1 MNMEEFGKSVLS
13 LRQNANMTQEELA
26 LRMGVTPQAI
36 SKWER
41 GQSLPDLSIFTELCK
56 ALNVSADTLL
66 GLENSGT
73 EKDAADRYPEEVMK
87 NLRFAL
93 EPLVLSFGEDLVQVF
108 LDGDY
113 MNLVAEQR
121 VKLSW
126 EGILLPV
133 VRLRDDL
140 KLDPNE
146 FVIKIYDRILYREKI
161 KEADKAEEVDE
172 TVLEHMIRILGCV
185 VRENYGELLSRD
197 HMKILTDNLKLS
209 YPVLIEGVVPEK
221 ISYGLLKEVYRIFLA
236 QKNAPKYLPKVIESM
251 ENVLHANPEIS
262 AEQLAESVCKK
273 LPYNENIAS

>member
-1 MNMEEFGKSVLS
+1 MSMEEFGKSILS

-36 SKWER
+36 SRWER

-66 GLENSGT
+66 GLEYSGT
-73 EKDAADRYPEEVMK
+73 EKDAADKYPEEVLK
-87 NLRFAL
+87 NVRFSL
-93 EPLVLSFGEDLVQVF
+93 EPLVLSFGEDLVQAF

-113 MNLVAEQR
+113 MGLVAEQR

-140 KLDPNE
+140 ELEPGE
-146 FVIKIYDRILYREKI
+146 FVIKVYDKILYREKVQ
-161 KEADKAEEVDE
+161 EPDE
-172 TVLEHMIRILGCV
+172 TVLEYMIQILGNV

-197 HMKILTDNLKLS
+197 HMKSLTDNLKLS
-209 YPVLIEGVVPEK
+209 YPALIEGIVPEK
-221 ISYGLLKEVYRIFLA
+221 ISYGMLQEVYRIFLA
-236 QKNAPKYLPKVIESM
+236 QGNAPRYLTKVIESM
-251 ENVLHANPEIS
+251 ENVLHENPEIS
-262 AEQLAESVCKK
+262 VEQLAECVCKHM
-273 LPYNENIAS
+273 S

>member
-1 MNMEEFGKSVLS
+1 MSMEEFGKSILS

-66 GLENSGT
+66 GMENSGT
-73 EKDAADRYPEEVMK
+73 EEDAAGKYPEEVLK
-87 NLRFAL
+87 NLRFSL
-93 EPLVLSFGEDLVQVF
+93 EPLVLSFGEDLVQAF
-108 LDGDY
+108 LNGDY
-113 MNLVAEQR
+113 MGPVAKQR

-172 TVLEHMIRILGCV
+172 TVLEYMIQTLGNV
-185 VRENYGELLSRD
+185 VKDNYGELLNRD
-197 HMKILTDNLKLS
+197 IVKTLTDNLRRE
-209 YPVLIEGVVPEK
+209 YPALIEGIVPDK
-221 ISYGLLKEVYRIFLA
+221 IPYGLLQEVYKLFLVRG
-236 QKNAPKYLPKVIESM
+236 NAPKYLPKVIESM
-251 ENVLHANPEIS
+251 ENVLHENPEITV
-262 AEQLAESVCKK
+262 EQLAECVCKQI
-273 LPYNENIAS
+273 EQDQM